1 MFSRFQTDR
10 HSMYCS
16 SEMLFPVSVEK
27 KEECG
32 AEKILLVSRLTRTT
46 HNHGFGIRY
55 IKGFEVVFVA
65 VPDSDEI

>member
-1 MFSRFQTDR
+1 
-10 HSMYCS
+10 MYCS
-16 SEMLFPVSVEK
+16 SEMFPVSVEK
-27 KEECG
+27 KKAECG